1 NQPHQTASPGGFL
14 LAKAPPSP
22 SCIR

>member
-1 NQPHQTASPGGFL
+1 TASPGGFL

>member
-1 NQPHQTASPGGFL
+1 QPHQTASPGGFL

>member
-1 NQPHQTASPGGFL
+1 PHQTASPGGFL

>member
-1 NQPHQTASPGGFL
+1 QTASPGGFL

>member
-1 NQPHQTASPGGFL
+1 HQTASPGGFL